1 MKLNAWQ
8 HALVK
13 GEKLY
18 PWQIQFLESFSRG
31 IPSIAMTCNGAGK
44 TTILAGNAVDW
55 FFAKYPQGW
64 LVATSSSFNQLQ
76 NQTWVAID
84 TKLSGDYKVMRGS
97 SPLTIKTPHHL
108 KERSE
113 GGKAI
118 GGEGIGFATNDAGR
132 AEGWHPKID
141 ELTDPVMILID
152 EGKTVPDDIW
162 TAFDRCTVK
171 YFMGISSAGPP
182 MGRFFECFHSLKKY
196 YFTMQVDYTMCPH
209 IDINKVNRMR
219 DQYGEDSYEFNSIMM
234 AKFTEQG
241 EDFIMTKMQLEDAL
255 KFQPKES
262 TNGEKVAFFD
272 FARGGDENTFTIR
285 EGNKIRIL
293 DCWRDRDTVQAVRK
307 FIRIAKVNGLSSGE
321 CWGDADGLG
330 GPMIDVFH
338 DEGFPINEFHGGARA
353 LDENYMNL
361 ISEAWI
367 QGARRIQRGD
377 FNLGVLDVQTVEQL
391 TNRKFEWNKAGKK
404 KTESKDDMRKRG
416 VTSPDR
422 GDGIMCVM
430 ICGSHMSGAITQSTA
445 ESAEM
450 GTSAFDS
457 GHHVF

>member
-1 MKLNAWQ
+1 MLSPAQYAVANGAD
-8 HALVK
+8 
-13 GEKLY
+13 LY
-18 PWQIQFLESFSRG
+18 DWQIEALEAFG
-31 IPSIAMTCNGAGK
+31 QGWTTALITCNGAGK
-44 TTILAGNAVDW
+44 TAVVAAWSVAW
-55 FFAKYPQGW
+55 FFYAYPQGK
-64 LVATSSSFNQLQ
+64 LAGTSGSFTQLQ
-76 NQTWVAID
+76 NQLWGAIKQHLPSSFNI
-84 TKLSGDYKVMRGS
+84 TNGS
-97 SPLTIKTPHHL
+97 SPCTIKS
-108 KERSE
+108 KE
-113 GGKAI
+113 GGV
-118 GGEGIGFATNDAGR
+118 GVGFSTNDPGK
-132 AEGWHPKID
+132 AEGYHPFISKD
-141 ELTDPVMILID
+141 VDPVMILVD
-152 EGKTVPDDIW
+152 EAKTVPEGVF
-162 TAFDRCTVK
+162 TAFDRCTYSFVL
-171 YFMGISSAGPP
+171 YISSAGPP

-196 YFTMQVDYTMCPH
+196 YYTIQVDYTMCPH
-209 IDINKVNRMR
+209 IEKQKVDRMR

-450 GTSAFDS
+450 GTSEFDS
-457 GHHVF
+457 GHHTF